1 MNKSKFFISILFSFL
16 LLGCTQAAQ
25 LPSQKETLPP
35 QTTTQVPDAQ
45 TSKPLTPE
53 QADALIVATIQAIN
67 EKDVDFFIP
76 YLLERDR
83 TTENVQAALNHYK
96 TYFQGGKITNF
107 ERLNIEQ
114 LGQTG
119 NRTPIQR
126 FNYRIY
132 NSSGISKEIAVY
144 QDQTIRLTE
153 PFLLYS
159 FYANRLLERYMG
171 AIKSQQIEQ
180 LSQIVNM
187 EEEFFSKEELNA
199 VLAQYK
205 NLFSL
210 DTLNYE
216 LTGLNSEHQHF
227 IYTIS
232 GKKGSK
238 HEIKILYSDGL
249 VSLHDKFLPVKN

>member
-159 FYANRLLERYMG
+159 FYANRLVERYMG

-187 EEEFFSKEELNA
+187 EEEFFSKEELKA

-227 IYTIS
+227 IYTLS
-232 GKKGSK
+232 GKNGSK

>member
-35 QTTTQVPDAQ
+35 QTTTQVLDAQ
-45 TSKPLTPE
+45 TSNPLTPE

-159 FYANRLLERYMG
+159 FYANRLVERYTG

-227 IYTIS
+227 IYTLS
-232 GKKGSK
+232 GKNGSK

>member
-107 ERLNIEQ
+107 ERLNIEE

-153 PFLLYS
+153 LFLLYS
-159 FYANRLLERYMG
+159 FYANRLVEQYMG

-227 IYTIS
+227 IYTLS
-232 GKKGSK
+232 GKNGSK

>member
-1 MNKSKFFISILFSFL
+1 MNKSKFLISILFSVL

-25 LPSQKETLPP
+25 LPSQKETSPP

-45 TSKPLTPE
+45 TSAPLTPE

-67 EKDVDFFIP
+67 EKDVDFFMP
-76 YLLERDR
+76 YLLERER
-83 TTENVQAALNHYK
+83 NPENVQAALNHYK

-159 FYANRLLERYMG
+159 FYANRLVERYMG
-171 AIKSQQIEQ
+171 AIKSQEIEQ
-180 LSQIVNM
+180 ISQIVNI
-187 EEEFFSKEELNA
+187 EEELFSKEELNA

-216 LTGLNSEHQHF
+216 LTELNSEHQHF
-227 IYTIS
+227 IYTLS
-232 GKKGSK
+232 GKNGGK
-238 HEIKILYSDGL
+238 HEIKVLYGDGL

>member
-1 MNKSKFFISILFSFL
+1 MNKSKIFISILFSFL

-25 LPSQKETLPP
+25 LPTQRETLPP

-45 TSKPLTPE
+45 TSKSLTPE

-76 YLLERDR
+76 YLLERER
-83 TTENVQAALNHYK
+83 TTENVRAALNHYQ

-119 NRTPIQR
+119 NQTPIQR

-132 NSSGISKEIAVY
+132 NNSGISKEIAVY
-144 QDQTIRLTE
+144 QDQTIRLTD

-159 FYANRLLERYMG
+159 FYANRLLARYVS
-171 AIKSQQIEQ
+171 AIQSQEVEQ
-180 LSQIVNM
+180 LSQIVNI
-187 EEEFFSKEELNA
+187 EEELFSKEELNA

-210 DTLNYE
+210 DSLNYE

-227 IYTIS
+227 IYTVS
-232 GKKGSK
+232 GKNGGK
-238 HEIKILYSDGL
+238 HEIKVIYGDGL
-249 VSLHDKFLPVKN
+249 VSLHDNFLPAKN